1 MSEGWKV
8 VVVQIGKRLL
18 QVIAVVIA
26 EEIIRRSLTTAFKDN
41 DIIYYEK
48 SKKKILDIKE

>member
-1 MSEGWKV
+1 MSKGWKV
-8 VVVQIGKRLL
+8 VVAEVGKRLL